1 MWFRH
6 FGKNGRCMLLFV
18 CIVFPIFFV
27 CTFTYLH
34 NTIHGRIVQISGLL
48 RSSCWS
54 FDWEI
59 WFNREAARVLQFAL
73 AIFKK
78 CCSNFGALE
87 LCQER
92 CKYCKTGCSAH
103 IFCWPWCSCLS
114 DFCFVLKH
122 WYCFRCNQKM
132 VYLAW
137 QAWNH
142 EVNFFVHL
150 RLIFKQKPEKKSKT
164 ELKIKLP
171 LT

>member
-6 FGKNGRCMLLFV
+6 FGKNGRSCYCLFV
-18 CIVFPIFFV
+18 LYSRFFLCI
-27 CTFTYLH
+27 FTYLH

-48 RSSCWS
+48 RSSCWN

-59 WFNREAARVLQFAL
+59 WFNREAARVCFGDFQEMLQQL
-73 AIFKK
+73 R
-78 CCSNFGALE
+78 CSGALPRKMQI
-87 LCQER
+87 LQDWVQC
-92 CKYCKTGCSAH
+92 AH
-103 IFCWPWCSCLS
+103 FLLAVLFMPVWFLEP
-114 DFCFVLKH
+114 VLKH